1 MNTPDNFKNH
11 IHEREIK
18 LSEQLKHNSLYKK
31 IKYFAKI
38 AFKTGKPIE
47 PIKDDENI
55 AKRFVYDKWCWRID
69 IGDHKSDFLHPNKS
83 LSMVNKVELSQNQ
96 NKNKNQNQ
104 NQNKNITNL
113 IKYNKIKS
121 RYRWCNLF
129 VREKFFVKN
138 HIFF

>member
-83 LSMVNKVELSQNQ
+83 LSMVNKVEKFIISADTIKKGWLIDDALFCQPTFWSYFLSFEAKTRQV
-96 NKNKNQNQ
+96 
-104 NQNKNITNL
+104 
-113 IKYNKIKS
+113 Y
-121 RYRWCNLF
+121 
-129 VREKFFVKN
+129 
-138 HIFF
+138 